1 MCHAIIE
8 VTYRLS
14 TSPSETIKLN
24 DAAALEQRLAMLQNN
39 EQVERIRVFTPVKTI
54 TRTVTWSET

>member
-8 VTYRLS
+8 VTYRAT
-14 TSPSETIKLN
+14 TSPSETIKLS
-24 DAAALEQRLAMLQNN
+24 DEAALEQRLALLQNN
-39 EQVERIRVFTPVKTI
+39 EQIERIRVFTPSKTI